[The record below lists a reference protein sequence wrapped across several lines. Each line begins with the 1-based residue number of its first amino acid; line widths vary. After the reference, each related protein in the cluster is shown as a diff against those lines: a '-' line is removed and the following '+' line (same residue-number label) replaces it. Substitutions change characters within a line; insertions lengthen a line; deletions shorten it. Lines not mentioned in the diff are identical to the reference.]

1 MVAMYVEE
9 DMYRT
14 LSNKEL
20 IEKQK
25 TIDNKLSIAYG
36 MSNSNSNF
44 ALVEQLNY
52 LAEMINAEVMRR
64 LEEGT
69 MDEDELEDWIK
80 NNI

>member
-1 MVAMYVEE
+1 MVAMYIEE
-9 DMYRT
+9 DMYKS

-25 TIDNKLSIAYG
+25 TVDNKLSIAYG

-69 MDEDELEDWIK
+69 MDEDELEDDF
-80 NNI
+80 

>member
-1 MVAMYVEE
+1 MVAMYIEE
-9 DMYRT
+9 DMYRS

-25 TIDNKLSIAYG
+25 TVDDKLSIAYG

-52 LAEMINAEVMRR
+52 LAEMINAEIMRR

-69 MDEDELEDWIK
+69 MDEDELEDDF
-80 NNI
+80 

>member
-1 MVAMYVEE
+1 MVAMYIEE
-9 DMYRT
+9 DMYKS

-25 TIDNKLSIAYG
+25 TVDNKLSIAYG

-52 LAEMINAEVMRR
+52 LAEMINSEIMRR

-69 MDEDELEDWIK
+69 MDEDEFDDDF
-80 NNI
+80 

>member
-1 MVAMYVEE
+1 MVAMYIEE
-9 DMYRT
+9 DMYKR

-25 TIDNKLSIAYG
+25 IVDNKLSIAYG

-69 MDEDELEDWIK
+69 MDEDELEDDF
-80 NNI
+80 

>member
-9 DMYRT
+9 DMYKS

-36 MSNSNSNF
+36 MSSSNSNF

-52 LAEMINAEVMRR
+52 LAEMINSEIMRR

-69 MDEDELEDWIK
+69 MDEDELEDDF
-80 NNI
+80 

>member
-1 MVAMYVEE
+1 MVAMYIEE
-9 DMYRT
+9 DMYKS

-36 MSNSNSNF
+36 MSSSNSNF

-69 MDEDELEDWIK
+69 MDEDELEDDF
-80 NNI
+80 

>member
-9 DMYRT
+9 DIYRN

-69 MDEDELEDWIK
+69 MDEDELEDDF
-80 NNI
+80 

>member
-69 MDEDELEDWIK
+69 MDEDELEDDF
-80 NNI
+80 

>member
-1 MVAMYVEE
+1 MVAMYIEE
-9 DMYRT
+9 DMYKS

-25 TIDNKLSIAYG
+25 TVDNKLSIAYG
-36 MSNSNSNF
+36 MSNSNF
-44 ALVEQLNY
+44 GLVEQLNY

-69 MDEDELEDWIK
+69 MDEDELEDDF
-80 NNI
+80 

>member
-1 MVAMYVEE
+1 MVAMYIEE
-9 DMYRT
+9 DMYKS

-36 MSNSNSNF
+36 MSNSNF

-69 MDEDELEDWIK
+69 MDEDEFEDDF
-80 NNI
+80 

>member
-9 DMYRT
+9 DMYKT

-36 MSNSNSNF
+36 MSNYNSNF

-69 MDEDELEDWIK
+69 MDEDEFDDDF
-80 NNI
+80 

>member
-9 DMYRT
+9 DMYRS

-25 TIDNKLSIAYG
+25 TVDNKLSIAYG

-64 LEEGT
+64 LDEGE
-69 MDEDELEDWIK
+69 MDEDELEDDF
-80 NNI
+80 

>member
-1 MVAMYVEE
+1 MVAMYIEE
-9 DMYRT
+9 DMYKS

-69 MDEDELEDWIK
+69 MDEDELEDDF
-80 NNI
+80 